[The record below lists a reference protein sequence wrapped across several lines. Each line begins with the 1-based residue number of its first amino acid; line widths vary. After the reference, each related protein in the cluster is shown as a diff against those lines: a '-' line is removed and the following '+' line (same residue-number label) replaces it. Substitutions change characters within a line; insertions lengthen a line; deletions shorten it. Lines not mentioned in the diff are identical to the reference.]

1 MSYTEISPRKKRFPV
16 QNYTHTIISY
26 VLHAI
31 SVSMI
36 VFLLTKN
43 DTPVTSRKLYTE
55 EWYTFDSTTK
65 TLHLNAQTLIIGDR
79 KLRASIGNSK
89 ETPSVIIHGYLQ
101 STGLDIE
108 KEVIVHG
115 TNNVMRGPPGPSGII
130 GQDGQPGIAGKDG
143 IAGQNGQPG
152 IAGKDGIAG
161 QNGQPGIAGKDGIA
175 GIDGKDGTP
184 GINGEDGKDGIDGTP
199 GITGEDGKDGKD
211 GKDGTTGITGEDG
224 KDGIDGKDGTPG
236 ITGEDGKD
244 GKDGKDGLQGI
255 TGEDGQNGQPGIAG
269 KDGLQGITGEDG
281 KDGKDGEDGKDGKDG
296 LQGITGASGESEW
309 WNYDAKA
316 DILYII
322 PKMITAESIDI
333 TETAYVHGMLYA
345 GNLDTA
351 DISGHPGHPTIGP
364 I

>member
-143 IAGQNGQPG
+143 IAG
-152 IAGKDGIAG
+152 
-161 QNGQPGIAGKDGIA
+161 
-175 GIDGKDGTP
+175 IDGKDGTP

-211 GKDGTTGITGEDG
+211 
-224 KDGIDGKDGTPG
+224 
-236 ITGEDGKD
+236 
-244 GKDGKDGLQGI
+244 
-255 TGEDGQNGQPGIAG
+255 G